1 MKITPAAKQIKQFI
15 QKTKIIQSIP
25 INQEKNKVI
34 EAHQSSHE
42 TSQKNQKG
50 KEKIH
55 DEYWR
60 QFYYL
65 NKEIAK
71 AEYVQPTLLMGSL
84 DHTTKALITSIMG
97 GGYNNEIRSKAE
109 VIIHKLG
116 FDSWCRSEA
125 EGFAGGIWC
134 LWNKKEWNIEPLEV
148 HKQFIHMN
156 IKDNENR
163 NWYCTRVYGSPQPGT
178 RSSLREEL
186 ENFAGTIQ
194 GPWCVG
200 GNFNSI
206 ISLEETGG
214 SFNLSQDSRRFQD
227 CIQNCGLK
235 DLGFSGP
242 PFTWQ
247 RNRVKRR
254 LDRFLCNLG
263 FNDLFPSAGV
273 KHLPK
278 LKSDHIPILLDFN
291 NLEMRRRD
299 KPFRLLTPWLLHE
312 DYQRLV
318 KNSWIKQGDL
328 VSNINNF
335 ANKAKVWNKEVFGHI
350 FRKKQRILLRL
361 DGINQSLSFNNNPF
375 LEKLHNDLW
384 REYERIVVQEE
395 SYWMQMSRCNIIN
408 FGDKN
413 SK

>member
-97 GGYNNEIRSKAE
+97 GGYNNEISKEEGNKPPNPSESNSKPKKDKNMKELDLQKRE
-109 VIIHKLG
+109 VAYQNVEMDAQAVNSKPNEAQGVSAKGFPIIIKDLTYRYNLNLCVLLKLM
-116 FDSWCRSEA
+116 FQDLKLRSEA

-312 DYQRLV
+312 DYQRL
-318 KNSWIKQGDL
+318 
-328 VSNINNF
+328 
-335 ANKAKVWNKEVFGHI
+335 
-350 FRKKQRILLRL
+350 
-361 DGINQSLSFNNNPF
+361 
-375 LEKLHNDLW
+375 
-384 REYERIVVQEE
+384 
-395 SYWMQMSRCNIIN
+395 MSRCNIIN